1 MLAKPFNDRKI
12 TEMGLFDEF
21 GKFLENRLD
30 EFLRDNPHLELQAIE
45 EQVRE
50 QEEDTRRLILNL
62 QRQEQQI
69 QDEILAIAKDIELW
83 HKRVSK
89 AESSA
94 REDLAQSAK
103 EREAALLRQG
113 NQKWGQMEG
122 VKQNL
127 IKAKELLQQ
136 TQQKRKEV
144 QAKAAEAARSQAQ
157 TPPSSSTSGWEGAGA
172 YRSINTGH
180 DPLDDRFRQWEMDEE
195 IEQMKRDIGK

>member
-1 MLAKPFNDRKI
+1 
-12 TEMGLFDEF
+12 MGLFDEF
-21 GKFLENRLD
+21 GKFLEDRLD

-83 HKRVSK
+83 HKRISK
-89 AESSA
+89 AESSG
-94 REDLAQSAK
+94 REDLAQAAK

-144 QAKAAEAARSQAQ
+144 QAKAAEAVRSPAQ

-172 YRSINTGH
+172 YRSINTGY

-195 IEQMKRDIGK
+195 IEQIKRDIGK

>member
-1 MLAKPFNDRKI
+1 
-12 TEMGLFDEF
+12 MGLFDDI
-21 GKFLENRLD
+21 GKFLEDRLD

-45 EQVRE
+45 DQLRE

-83 HKRVSK
+83 HKRVRK
-89 AESSA
+89 AESA
-94 REDLAQSAK
+94 NKPDLARAAK
-103 EREAALLRQG
+103 EREATLLRQG

-127 IKAKELLQQ
+127 VKAKELLQQ

-157 TPPSSSTSGWEGAGA
+157 TPQSSSTSGWEKAPQ
-172 YRSINTGH
+172 YRSSTKGY

-195 IEQMKRDIGK
+195 IEQMKRDLGK

>member
-1 MLAKPFNDRKI
+1 
-12 TEMGLFDEF
+12 MGLFDEF

-89 AESSA
+89 AESSG

-144 QAKAAEAARSQAQ
+144 QAKAAEAARSQVQ
-157 TPPSSSTSGWEGAGA
+157 TPPSSSTSGWEGAGK
-172 YRSINTGH
+172 YHSSNTGY

-195 IEQMKRDIGK
+195 IEELKRKIDK